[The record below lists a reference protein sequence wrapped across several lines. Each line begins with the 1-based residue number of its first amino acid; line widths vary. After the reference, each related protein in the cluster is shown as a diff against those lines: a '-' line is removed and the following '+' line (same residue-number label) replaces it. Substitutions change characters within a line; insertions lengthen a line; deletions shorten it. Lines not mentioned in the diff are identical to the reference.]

1 MNGLVAVLGAGGG
14 VGLHTARQLM
24 RSGARLRLGARRPE
38 TVRSVV
44 SPDAGTAGATAE
56 VVAVDLW
63 DDAALAAFC
72 AGASVVVNCAGPS
85 YEVVDRVAL
94 AALASGAHY
103 VDPGGDVPL
112 WRALS
117 HEQWAGRGL
126 AAVINAGLMPG
137 LTSVLPHWLADG
149 LVERRSLT
157 AYVGLLDR
165 MTPVGAAEYLLTLA
179 GEHGEAMAAW
189 REGRR
194 RSRALGPA
202 SGVRVPFFSSPVDL
216 QPYLSLET
224 ERLASSLG
232 LSDVDWWN
240 VFDGE
245 GHVLRTLARL
255 QADGPGGDL
264 AASAAVL
271 CEAAELDLFGR
282 TPYQT
287 LVFQL
292 DGVTGDGIEERH
304 TALLRGTDTYALT
317 AAVASFSAS
326 RLLEDAV
333 PPGAHHVQDAVEADA
348 LCAWL
353 REQPEVTVLERFT
366 SPTTVDGTAERSG
379 DGHDVEEGVL

>member
-1 MNGLVAVLGAGGG
+1 MSGLVAVLGASGG

-24 RSGARLRLGARRPE
+24 RSGVDLRLGARRPE
-38 TVRSVV
+38 VVRSVV
-44 SPDAGTAGATAE
+44 PPDTEAAGTAE

-72 AGASVVVNCAGPS
+72 SGASVVVNCAGPS
-85 YEVVDRVAL
+85 YAVVDRVAL

-117 HEQWAGRGL
+117 HEDWEASGL
-126 AAVINAGLMPG
+126 TAVINAGLMPG
-137 LTSVLPHWLADG
+137 LTSVLPHWLAEG
-149 LVERRSLT
+149 MVQRRSLT

-189 REGRR
+189 RDGQR
-194 RSRALGPA
+194 RSRVLGPV

-224 ERLASSLG
+224 ERLASSLR
-232 LSDVDWWN
+232 LSEVDWWN

-255 QADGPGGDL
+255 QADGLDGDL
-264 AASAAVL
+264 SASARLL

-292 DGVTGDGIEERH
+292 DGITRDGTPESR

-317 AAVASFSAS
+317 AAVASFGAR
-326 RLLEDAV
+326 RLLEGV
-333 PPGAHHVQDAVEADA
+333 EPPGAQHVQDVVDADA

-366 SPTTVDGTAERSG
+366 SPTTSDGAAERSEVV
-379 DGHDVEEGVL
+379 DDVEEGVL